1 MPVALLDHD
10 DTGVGQ
16 TVCLLHSGVTD
27 RRMWAGLRSA
37 LPNGLR
43 VIAADLR
50 GFGGTPMPAP
60 DFSYTDAEDVASLLD
75 AAGISA
81 ATVVG
86 SSLGG
91 RVALEL
97 ATTRPDL
104 VSSLVL
110 LCAGYRGVDPTGTE
124 LAFGAEED
132 RLLDAGDIDGA
143 VALNVDAWLGP
154 DASGAAREFVRVM
167 QRRALDLQLTEP
179 EHPGPD
185 QIEVDPSTIDV
196 PALVVIGEQ
205 DFDHFIAVGEHL
217 AAAMPQ
223 ARLVRLPWAG
233 HLPAL
238 ERPAETVALVTSW
251 LYDMGSI

>member
-60 DFSYTDAEDVASLLD
+60 DISYTDAEDVASLLD

-104 VSSLVL
+104 VSSLS
-110 LCAGYRGVDPTGTE
+110 CSARGIAESIRRGPCWLSALRRTGFSMPETSMVPSLSTSTSGSRPT
-124 LAFGAEED
+124 
-132 RLLDAGDIDGA
+132 
-143 VALNVDAWLGP
+143 
-154 DASGAAREFVRVM
+154 
-167 QRRALDLQLTEP
+167 
-179 EHPGPD
+179 
-185 QIEVDPSTIDV
+185 
-196 PALVVIGEQ
+196 
-205 DFDHFIAVGEHL
+205 
-217 AAAMPQ
+217 PQ
-223 ARLVRLPWAG
+223 GR
-233 HLPAL
+233 
-238 ERPAETVALVTSW
+238 
-251 LYDMGSI
+251 YGSPYG

>member
-1 MPVALLDHD
+1 M
-10 DTGVGQ
+10 
-16 TVCLLHSGVTD
+16 
-27 RRMWAGLRSA
+27 
-37 LPNGLR
+37 
-43 VIAADLR
+43 
-50 GFGGTPMPAP
+50 
-60 DFSYTDAEDVASLLD
+60 
-75 AAGISA
+75 
-81 ATVVG
+81 
-86 SSLGG
+86 
-91 RVALEL
+91 
-97 ATTRPDL
+97 
-104 VSSLVL
+104 
-110 LCAGYRGVDPTGTE
+110 

-132 RLLDAGDIDGA
+132 RLLNAGDIDGA
-143 VALNVDAWLGP
+143 VALNVDVWLAP
-154 DASGAAREFVRVM
+154 DASGAVRESVRVM

-217 AAAMPQ
+217 AAAMPR

-238 ERPAETVALVTSW
+238 ERPSETAALVTSW